1 MRLLVGGVATG
12 QSTDW
17 PGRWKA
23 LSRRGF
29 VGSARAPAEAPAYDT
44 ADATKENSMSAVTEL
59 AGRLG
64 QAIADSPEAKA
75 LNQARKE
82 LEADPQLRETMEQF
96 GRQMGKVQ
104 KLEEENQPI
113 EPEDKQK
120 LAELEKTLA
129 ASEKFKAFSAA
140 QVNFYDMMR
149 KVNQAIREK
158 ISDLED

>member
-1 MRLLVGGVATG
+1 
-12 QSTDW
+12 
-17 PGRWKA
+17 
-23 LSRRGF
+23 
-29 VGSARAPAEAPAYDT
+29 
-44 ADATKENSMSAVTEL
+44 MSAVTEL